1 MRYSELQRKSFL
13 EATAR
18 ERAIG
23 LTDEGSFTEL
33 AGPRDRMMSPHL
45 PILGEAVSFDDGVVT
60 GVGLV

>member
-23 LTDEGSFTEL
+23 LTDEGSFTEQSVL
-33 AGPRDRMMSPHL
+33 LMAS
-45 PILGEAVSFDDGVVT
+45 
-60 GVGLV
+60 